1 MKKLMFW
8 IVFIG
13 VGIISIWWLGDI
25 FQASRT
31 EYAQLRGATDLRQAY
46 AKGNGP
52 VGIAAAGD
60 WQANPSLLR
69 GIRLAAEQLN
79 SEDGFLGRQ
88 LNLIVE
94 DDRGSLDGGFKAAQN
109 ICDRSDILFV
119 IGHSRDKISQAVVQ
133 NYEFYGVLMMSP
145 TTANLTRSQKNFKL
159 IFSNAV
165 SLDAMSSTLKG
176 LALEKGWSRIGMIY
190 DRSEADAGR
199 IHLFESMLKAGHIK
213 IPWLDGFFPDKS
225 GIATL
230 VHQRPGNTPM
240 DAMVI
245 AASPRDGIEAVRM
258 LRETGFDRPLI
269 LAQALP
275 PAMVKTMT
283 QADGEVYQP
292 VMTDHAAPQYHKFH
306 TAYSDRFNAAP
317 DMNALFGYDT
327 LMILAQAVETAG
339 SLIPGKVAMTLKSFE
354 PKESLTGTLG
364 FDASGNAVKKTF
376 RFSPTSPGSEN

>member
-13 VGIISIWWLGDI
+13 VGITSIWWLGDI

-31 EYAQLRGATDLRQAY
+31 EYAKLRGATDLRQAY

-79 SEDGFLGRQ
+79 SLDGFLGRQ

-94 DDRGSLDGGFKAAQN
+94 DDKGSLDGGFRAAQN

-190 DRSEADAGR
+190 DRSEADTGR
-199 IHLFESMLKAGHIK
+199 IHHFESMLKAGYIK
-213 IPWLDGFFPDKS
+213 IPWLNGFFPDKS
-225 GIATL
+225 GIAAL

-245 AASPRDGIEAVRM
+245 AASPRDGMEAIRM

-275 PAMVKTMT
+275 PTMIKTMT
-283 QADGEVYQP
+283 Q
-292 VMTDHAAPQYHKFH
+292 
-306 TAYSDRFNAAP
+306 DR
-317 DMNALFGYDT
+317 
-327 LMILAQAVETAG
+327 
-339 SLIPGKVAMTLKSFE
+339 KS
-354 PKESLTGTLG
+354 
-364 FDASGNAVKKTF
+364 VV
-376 RFSPTSPGSEN
+376 